1 MTAGRESTLGDD
13 RRTIPVRWR
22 TDCRAPAAGTGMKLK
37 YLLVFLPI
45 ALILRLLGVSPMLVF
60 LASALAVMPLA
71 ELMGDATEALSG
83 YLGATAGSLL
93 NASLNNAPEIIIA
106 LFALKNGLV
115 GVVKASLTGS
125 ILGNLLFGMGV
136 AMYLGGL
143 RFAEQKFDAR
153 LASMNGNLLTLAV
166 FGLIIPAVFQFSGGS
181 VGRNFSFL
189 ISIVL
194 LIVYAASLV
203 HIMFGPKSS
212 KPITLGDAKA
222 ENRAEKPAPQ
232 SKPASSWQRSLGL
245 LVLVTLG
252 LAVSSEIMTDA
263 LEPTARWLGLSDVFA
278 GIILLAM
285 VSNIP
290 QFYNAIDFARGDK
303 MNLALGVTLGASTQV
318 ALLVAPVL
326 VFGGVLLGQPMDL
339 LFTRVEILSLAL
351 AVVVVRNITAD
362 GQSNWLE
369 GMMLLAVYLM
379 LAFGFYFLPTQG

>member
-1 MTAGRESTLGDD
+1 
-13 RRTIPVRWR
+13 
-22 TDCRAPAAGTGMKLK
+22 MKLN
-37 YLLVFLPI
+37 YLLVFLPV
-45 ALILRLLGVSPMLVF
+45 AVILRLFGASPMLVF

-71 ELMGDATEALSG
+71 ELMGDATEALSV
-83 YLGATAGSLL
+83 YLGATVGSLL
-93 NASLNNAPEIIIA
+93 NATLNNAPELIIA
-106 LFALKNGLV
+106 LFALKKGLV
-115 GVVKASLTGS
+115 DVVKASLTGS

-166 FGLIIPAVFQFSGGS
+166 FGLIIPAVFHFSGGS
-181 VGRNFSFL
+181 VTRNFGFL
-189 ISIVL
+189 ISVVL
-194 LIVYAASLV
+194 LAVYAASLV
-203 HIMFGPKSS
+203 YIMFGPKST

-222 ENRAEKPAPQ
+222 EHRAEEPALQ
-232 SKPASSWQRSLGL
+232 SKSAWSWQRSLGL
-245 LVLVTLG
+245 LILVTLG

-263 LEPTARWLGLSDVFA
+263 LEPTARRLGLSDIFA

-290 QFYNAIDFARGDK
+290 QFYNAIAFARGDK
-303 MNLALGVTLGASTQV
+303 MNLALGVTQGASTQV

-326 VFGGVLLGQPMDL
+326 VLGGGLLGQPMDL
-339 LFTRVEILSLAL
+339 LFTPAEILSLVL

-362 GQSNWLE
+362 GLSNWLE

-379 LAFGFYFLPTQG
+379 LAFGFYFLPSLG

>member
-1 MTAGRESTLGDD
+1 
-13 RRTIPVRWR
+13 
-22 TDCRAPAAGTGMKLK
+22 
-37 YLLVFLPI
+37 
-45 ALILRLLGVSPMLVF
+45 MLVF

-83 YLGATAGSLL
+83 TLGATAGSLL

-115 GVVKASLTGS
+115 DVVKASLTGS
-125 ILGNLLFGMGV
+125 ILGNVLFGLGV

-166 FGLIIPAVFQFSGGS
+166 FGLVIPAVFHFSGGGVERS
-181 VGRNFSFL
+181 FSFL

-194 LIVYAASLV
+194 LVIYAASLV
-203 HIMFGPKSS
+203 YIMFGPKST

-222 ENRAEKPAPQ
+222 EHRAEKPAPQ
-232 SKPASSWQRSLGL
+232 SKPASKPAWSWQRSLGV

-252 LAVSSEIMTDA
+252 LAISSEIMTDA
-263 LEPTARWLGLSDVFA
+263 LEPTARRLGLTDIFA

-290 QFYNAIDFARGDK
+290 QFYNAIEFARGDK

-318 ALLVAPVL
+318 ALLVAPLLVL
-326 VFGGVLLGQPMDL
+326 GGGLLGQPMDL
-339 LFTRVEILSLAL
+339 LFTPVEILSLVL

>member
-1 MTAGRESTLGDD
+1 
-13 RRTIPVRWR
+13 
-22 TDCRAPAAGTGMKLK
+22 
-37 YLLVFLPI
+37 
-45 ALILRLLGVSPMLVF
+45 MLVF

-93 NASLNNAPEIIIA
+93 NATLNNAPEIIIA
-106 LFALKNGLV
+106 SFALKNGLV
-115 GVVKASLTGS
+115 DVVKASLTGS

-143 RFAEQKFDAR
+143 RYAEQKFDAR

-166 FGLIIPAVFQFSGGS
+166 FGLDHTGRLPVQRRQRGAELQLPDLDCPA
-181 VGRNFSFL
+181 GRLRGQPGAHHVRPEVRPSRSRWAKQRPRIGL
-189 ISIVL
+189 
-194 LIVYAASLV
+194 
-203 HIMFGPKSS
+203 KS
-212 KPITLGDAKA
+212 PL
-222 ENRAEKPAPQ
+222 
-232 SKPASSWQRSLGL
+232 RSPSPRGAGNALWGL

-303 MNLALGVTLGASTQV
+303 MNLVLGVTLGASTQV

-326 VFGGVLLGQPMDL
+326 VLGGGLLGQPMDL
-339 LFTRVEILSLAL
+339 LFTPRGDSLACARGGCGPEHHGRWPVEL
-351 AVVVVRNITAD
+351 AGRNDAPGRLPD
-362 GQSNWLE
+362 ARFWFLLSSDA
-369 GMMLLAVYLM
+369 GMS
-379 LAFGFYFLPTQG
+379 